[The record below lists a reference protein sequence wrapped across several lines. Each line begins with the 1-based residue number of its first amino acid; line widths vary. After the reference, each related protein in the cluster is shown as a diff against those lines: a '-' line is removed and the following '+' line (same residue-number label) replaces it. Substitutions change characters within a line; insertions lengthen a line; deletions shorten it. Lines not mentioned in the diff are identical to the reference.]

1 MYYVLL
7 SHSRG
12 LERWVEGS
20 VEPSVG
26 LIIRE
31 EAQSL
36 VITADKIIDKG
47 VRWSYTT
54 GDPTI
59 PLLPLLQSCFS
70 KVAGTGPVRGAA
82 QQ

>member
-1 MYYVLL
+1 MYYY
-7 SHSRG
+7 HSRG

-20 VEPSVG
+20 VEPSVR

-59 PLLPLLQSCFS
+59 PPCHCSRAALP
-70 KVAGTGPVRGAA
+70 R
-82 QQ
+82 

>member
-1 MYYVLL
+1 MYYY
-7 SHSRG
+7 HSRG
-12 LERWVEGS
+12 LERWVGGS
-20 VEPSVG
+20 VEPSVR

-59 PLLPLLQSCFS
+59 PLLQGCSS
-70 KVAGTGPVRGAA
+70 KLAGTGAFRGAA